1 MKQLCVSL
9 ALFTLACGDGGDPP
23 AEVTAGA
30 EYACDGPGS
39 RFVTAVT
46 EYEFGSGQD
55 FGQDGFPAPVLGPP
69 KGGGSGK
76 GSLDVTSIGEG
87 GFVTL
92 ELGGNVIVDGEGP
105 DFIVF
110 ENPLTPGDPED
121 VYAELGSV
129 MVSEDGESWIAFEC
143 DPSAYPFEGC
153 AGWRPV
159 FANADEND
167 IDPLDP
173 SLAGGDA
180 FDLAD
185 LGLEW
190 ARYVRIEDMPNDADD
205 VRTFDLDAAAI
216 VNAGCL

>member
-1 MKQLCVSL
+1 MKKLVLL
-9 ALFTLACGDGGDPP
+9 AALLFGCDDGDPDP
-23 AEVTAGA
+23 SPQPSGEAFS
-30 EYACDGPGS
+30 CDGAGS

-55 FGQDGFPAPVLGPP
+55 FGQDEFPALVLGPP
-69 KGGGSGK
+69 RGGGSGK

-92 ELGGNVIVDGEGP
+92 EFGGNIIVDGPGP

-110 ENPLTPGDPED
+110 ENPFTPDAPED

-129 MVSEDGESWIAFEC
+129 AVSADGESWIGFEC
-143 DPSAYPFEGC
+143 HTAAYPYEGC
-153 AGWRPV
+153 AGWQPV
-159 FANADEND
+159 LANADEND

-173 SLAGGDA
+173 AVAGGDA
-180 FDLAD
+180 FDLAV
-185 LGLEW
+185 LGVEQ
-190 ARYVRIEDMPNDADD
+190 ARYVRIEDMPDDADD

-216 VNAGCL
+216 VNAGCP